1 MLVVDMSGSPAMAL
15 GPLLTDI
22 PNTAN
27 IEVSIYTYL
36 MAIMIRY
43 IITFMMSTKFYAR
56 PNHPHPSG
64 WVNRLL
70 LRL

>member
-36 MAIMIRY
+36 MAI
-43 IITFMMSTKFYAR
+43 IIMLYHYFYDVNQVLCPAKSST
-56 PNHPHPSG
+56 S
-64 WVNRLL
+64 VRLGK
-70 LRL
+70 